1 MRPDRRE
8 FLSGMTASLTLLAS
22 PFASARAQM
31 LKRKNLVLIM
41 LRGGMDGLTA
51 VPSTESVLKSTRPN
65 IAVTGV
71 RKLTNDFSLHPKL
84 ETFFKLWQANRAAIV
99 HATSIPYQ
107 QRSHFEGQN
116 LMETGGHVPYESQTG
131 WLGRGL
137 QAAGLGGLALSL
149 PMPLILRSESETDNF
164 FPTYMR
170 LPSDQIMAMVRNS
183 YEPDTKIHTAI
194 GQILKRPR
202 SMLSL
207 HLREKRDA
215 TRLAETAAM
224 EMRRPDGPRVAVFEI
239 EGFDTHAAQG
249 GTDGE
254 HGEKLAQLDRVI
266 EVLHENLEGDFA
278 NTLILTLTEFGRKIE
293 QNGGYGTEH
302 GYGTAILMA
311 GGLLKKAQIHTDW
324 PGLRPQDRFEG
335 QDLNATIDARAIYCS
350 AMASCFDVDFDQMR
364 RQAFWGETLP
374 DYTETLFKS

>member
-1 MRPDRRE
+1 MTPNRRD
-8 FLSGMTASLTLLAS
+8 FLLGGSASLTLLAT
-22 PFASARAQM
+22 PLATLRAET
-31 LKRKNLVLIM
+31 LNRKNLVVIM

-51 VPSTESVLKSTRPN
+51 VPSTDPVLKSTRPN

-71 RKLTNDFSLHPKL
+71 KQLTPDFDLHPKL
-84 ETFFKLWQANRAAIV
+84 ATFYRLWQQDRAAVV

-116 LMETGGHVPYESQTG
+116 LMETGGHVPYETNTG

-149 PMPLILRSESETDNF
+149 PMPLILRSEVVSDNY
-164 FPTYMR
+164 FPTHMR
-170 LPSDQIMAMVRNS
+170 LPSNEIMAMVQNS
-183 YEPDTKIHTAI
+183 YMPDSQIHASIAKIL
-194 GQILKRPR
+194 QRPR

-207 HLREKRDA
+207 HLRDKRSA
-215 TRLAETAAM
+215 ARLAQTAAK

-249 GTDGE
+249 GTDGD
-254 HGEKLAQLDRVI
+254 HGEKLSKVDEVI
-266 EVLHENLEGDFA
+266 RILSDHLEGEFD

-311 GGLLKKAQIHTDW
+311 GGLLKKAQIYADW
-324 PGLRPQDRFEG
+324 PGLKAGDRFEG

-350 AMASCFDVDFDQMR
+350 AMATCFDVDFEQLR
-364 RQAFWGETLP
+364 RQAFWGDPLP
-374 DYTETLFKS
+374 DHTEKLFRI